1 MSFSIAIAGKGGSGK
16 TSTASLIIRY
26 LKRKGLVPILAV
38 DADGNANLGESLGLN
53 TEKTIG
59 SIIAAFNDDK
69 MSIPS
74 GLTKGAYL
82 ELKLNEAI
90 VESNNVDLI
99 SMGRGEG
106 TGCYCYPNTVLKKF
120 IDELKNNYAYMV
132 MDNEAGMEHLS
143 RRTTE
148 NIDELFV
155 VSDHTVKGVRTAVR
169 IIQLI
174 GELKLIVG
182 RLSVIINRVPQ
193 TMDNHL
199 AKELDQFGIKPTAT
213 IPLDEEILKYD
224 LEKRSLLNLPDTSK
238 AVQSVRGLMEMIL
251 SKK

>member
-1 MSFSIAIAGKGGSGK
+1 LSFSIAIAGKGGSGK

-26 LKRKGLVPILAV
+26 LQRQGFLPILAV

-74 GLTKGAYL
+74 GLTKGVYL

-90 VESNNVDLI
+90 VESNGLDLI

-120 IDELKNNYAYMV
+120 IDELKSNYAYMV

-148 NIDELFV
+148 NIDELFI
-155 VSDHTVKGVRTAVR
+155 VSDHSVKGIRTAAR

-174 GELKLIVG
+174 EELKLIVG
-182 RLSVIINRVPQ
+182 RQSVIINRVPQ
-193 TMDNHL
+193 TIDNYVL
-199 AKELDQFGIKPTAT
+199 KELEQVGIKPVAT
-213 IPLDEEILKYD
+213 IPMDEEILKYD
-224 LEKRSLLNLPDTSK
+224 LEKQSLLDLPNNSK
-238 AVQSVRGLMEMIL
+238 AVQAVMRLMEMIL
-251 SKK
+251 AKK